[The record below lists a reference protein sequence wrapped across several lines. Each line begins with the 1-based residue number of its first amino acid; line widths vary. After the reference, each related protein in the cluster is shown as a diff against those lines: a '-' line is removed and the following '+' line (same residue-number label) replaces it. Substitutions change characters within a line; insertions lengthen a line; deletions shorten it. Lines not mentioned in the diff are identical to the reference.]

1 MRTIDDIKAIVYN
14 ERDADERITS
24 AFLRLAGK
32 EKIPYSSKDELET
45 ILDGLK
51 KRFASKDVI
60 ILKRFLGRAFQ
71 KCPASPGMI
80 CCNYTLL
87 NTCFG
92 CLYDCAYC
100 FLNSYIN
107 FFGIVQFTHIEDTVS
122 EILSY
127 AASNESFVRRVG
139 TGEFCDSLMMD
150 ELTGIGKILIESL
163 SLSKNVMIEL
173 KTKSDQIE
181 HLLSIPRKGNAV
193 LAWSLNTEY
202 AASRYEQGAAPLERR
217 LAAAKKAAGA
227 GYFLAFHFDP
237 IIRYEGAAADYEALV
252 HRLFSVIDPER
263 VVWVS
268 LGCFRY
274 SPSFKE
280 APAELSRELTAA
292 EMFPGLDAKMRYL
305 RSFRLAVYKK
315 MKETIYSYSRKPFV
329 YLCMESSDMW
339 YDVFGADYS
348 NPDQLEEAMSRH
360 IKKEFLQKL

>member
-14 ERDADERITS
+14 EQDADERITS
-24 AFLRLAGK
+24 AFLRLTGK
-32 EKIPYSSKDELET
+32 EKIPYSDKDELET
-45 ILDGLK
+45 ILAGLK

-60 ILKRFLGRAFQ
+60 ILKRFLGRVFQ
-71 KCPASPGMI
+71 KCPASAGMI
-80 CCNYTLL
+80 CCNYMLL

-107 FFGIVQFTHIEDTVS
+107 FFGIIQFTHIEDAAS

-127 AASNESFVRRVG
+127 AAQDESFVRRIG

-150 ELTGIGKILIESL
+150 ELTGIGKTLIESL
-163 SLSKNVMIEL
+163 SFANNVMIEL
-173 KTKSDQIE
+173 KTKSDNIE
-181 HLLSIPRKGNAV
+181 HLLALPRKGNAV

-202 AASRYEQGAAPLERR
+202 AVSRYEHDSASLERR
-217 LAAAKKAAGA
+217 LAAAQRAARA

-237 IIRYEGAAADYEALV
+237 IIRYEGAETDYEALV
-252 HRLFSVIDPER
+252 HRLFSAVDPER

-274 SPSFKE
+274 SAGFKE
-280 APAELSRELTAA
+280 APAELSRELTSA
-292 EMFPGLDAKMRYL
+292 EMFPGLDGKMRYL
-305 RSFRLAVYKK
+305 RSFRLAMYKK

-339 YDVFGADYS
+339 YDVFVADYS

-360 IKKEFLQKL
+360 IKKEFLREL